1 MSSEPL
7 RIPGS
12 IRFGEDFEFDLHAY
26 RLCRSGRILKLERI
40 PAEVLAVLIERQG
53 QLVSREQI
61 VERIWGKGAFL
72 DTDNSI
78 NGAIRK
84 VRQVLKDDPE
94 QPRFIQ
100 TVTGKGYRFIAPV
113 TEADLPRPAAVP
125 NLRPVVVPSRTAKSA
140 IRRWPVLL
148 GTAIVLIAV
157 LGLYLRRSHS
167 QGRTLSPAGRVMLA
181 VLPFENLTGDPSQD
195 YFSDGMTEELI
206 AELGNLDPQ
215 HLGVIARTSVMQYKH
230 NTKPLDQIGRELGIQ
245 YTLEGSVRRDSG
257 KLRITA
263 QLIQLR
269 DQTHLWARQYDR
281 EPGNLLVLQREI
293 AQEIADEIQLRIGG
307 HEQINSAEQL
317 ALSPKASEAYELY
330 LKGRYFS
337 NKRTMQGLQQ
347 AIEYFQQAVDKDPA
361 YARAYAGLAEA
372 YALMGGYSGL
382 PPTEFISKARAAAQ
396 RALQL
401 DERLPEAHTAL
412 AVIAQTYD
420 WDWPTAEKEYKRAI
434 QLNPN
439 YATAHHWYA
448 ECLALQGRFDEAFP
462 QIENARQLD
471 PLSLIIATDYGAI
484 LYFSRQYDRAIE
496 QFRGVLEMEPDFPR
510 AHMLVWAYAQK
521 GLFAEALEDAE
532 AYRRRENAP
541 WSLVMIAYVS
551 GRSGDQARGRLALK
565 QLEQPGRNG
574 PLDTLAFAVAYI
586 GMGENDKALL
596 GLEKAYREHSSSLTA
611 LKVDPIYDP
620 LRGEPRFQELVRRI
634 GLAQ

>member
-148 GTAIVLIAV
+148 GIAIVLIAV

-293 AQEIADEIQLRIGG
+293 AEEIADEIQLRIGG